1 MTNKYFFKE
10 FELAMSDNKILND
23 MELLG
28 SSPAALS
35 GGFWKLGCN
44 WGRGKPSFYQLLKKH
59 SIVIGVDHKKYVKGD
74 IILVSEGYTVKALAQ
89 ILEAP
94 VSIINRPDLQEE
106 FLTLQI
112 DYQDWIC
119 YADVLFIELQEKDI
133 FQYKLQQGICRVQN
147 REIRIKALNTWSKLN
162 NLLSTES
169 NIQMIATKIDY
180 AKNTILYGP
189 PGTGKT
195 FRLNI
200 IKEIY
205 FTSYEIEDEKNI
217 SLKEIATSNPLWKIV
232 GAILATATKPL
243 AVTEIVVHPLIKAR
257 PKPSSK
263 SKPNAAVWSD
273 LQSYAD
279 DASTQLAE
287 KYRRAIK
294 LFHKDEKSQWSITVD
309 KKSELASILGQ
320 DLLDIALDPN
330 LKAIKENNNPY
341 ERYDFVTFHQKYA
354 YEDFIEGIKPVLTD
368 GVEGITSN
376 ELQFELKKGIFY
388 NSCLKALNLAGY
400 SSFDECYNDSF
411 DNRKEK
417 FNSIKDN
424 EKKQFAIFIDEIN
437 RANIS
442 AVFGELITLLEED
455 KRIGQVHNDGIPSE
469 TWIKLPTSNE
479 FFCVPPNLYVIGTMN
494 TADRSIAL
502 LDIALRR
509 RFEFVRLYPEY
520 GTEWWTPL
528 LKKLNESIYNT
539 KRNPDFF
546 IGHAFFINKD
556 ESEKSNI
563 LNKKIVPLLY
573 EYYQNNIEKIKA
585 ILKHAEIS
593 FEEPSLDN
601 NYQIIVK

>member
-59 SIVIGVDHKKYVKGD
+59 SIVIGVDHKKYGKGD

-89 ILEAP
+89 IVEAP
-94 VSIINRPDLQEE
+94 VCIINRPDLQEE

-112 DYQDWIC
+112 DYQDWIY
-119 YADVLFIELQEKDI
+119 YANVLFIELQEKDI

-147 REIRIKALNTWSKLN
+147 SEIRIKALNTWSKLN

-169 NIQMIATKIDY
+169 NIEMISTKIDY

-195 FRLNI
+195 FRLNT
-200 IKEIY
+200 IKEMY

-243 AVTEIVVHPLIKAR
+243 AVTEIVVHPLIEAR

-330 LKAIKENNNPY
+330 LKAITENNKPY

-417 FNSIKDN
+417 FNGIKDN

-455 KRIGQVHNDGIPSE
+455 KRMGQVHNDGIPSE

-479 FFCVPPNLYVIGTMN
+479 YFCVPPNLYVIGTMN

-563 LNKKIVPLLY
+563 LDKKIVPLLY

-585 ILKHAEIS
+585 TLKHAEIS
-593 FEEPSLDN
+593 FDEPSLDN